1 MSPATVSAA
10 GHIWDVLSRIDVN
23 EHTEKKGK
31 LTYLSWAWAWQELM
45 ARFPDTTYEFTDRQF
60 PDGTVEV
67 TCNMV
72 ITTAGEAVPRMMWL
86 PVMDNRNNP
95 IKNPNAFQINT
106 AKMRCLTKCISMYGL
121 GAYIY
126 AGEDLPTGAAGVEP
140 APIEQDLVTDE
151 QIQLLVDALEYTGRS
166 QDKMLKY
173 YGIKGLSEMT
183 VPMFEQAYHGL
194 QNEIARQAQMENT
207 DVKAGLS

>member
-1 MSPATVSAA
+1 MSTATVTAA
-10 GHIWDVLSRIDVN
+10 GHIWDTLSRIDVN
-23 EHTEKKGK
+23 NHTEKKGK

-45 ARFPDTTYEFTDRQF
+45 ARFPDTSYSFTDRQL

-72 ITTAGEAVPRMMWL
+72 ITVGGESVARMMWL

-95 IKNPNAFQINT
+95 IQNPNAFQLNT

-121 GAYIY
+121 GSYIY
-126 AGEDLPTGAAGVEP
+126 AGEDLPTGAAGVEQ
-140 APIEQDLVTDE
+140 APVEQDLVTDE

-173 YGIKGLSEMT
+173 YDIKGLSEMT

-194 QNEIARQAQMENT
+194 QNEIARQAQMENI
-207 DVKAGLS
+207 DVEADLA